1 MEQISKLRLAMAQ
14 INVVVG
20 DVEKNAQKIANWI
33 DRARNENADIV
44 TFPELALTGY
54 PPEDLLLKPQ
64 FIDANLRALEKLA
77 GSTRGITAVVGFVDR
92 QGDIFNAAAVIQDGK
107 ILSIY
112 HKMYLPNYGVFDEFR
127 YFQPGKNAPVLKLHG
142 ATIGISIC
150 EDIWYPDGPAFH
162 QALSGGA
169 DVIVN
174 ISSSPYHAGKRRWRE
189 RMLATRAGD
198 NTVIVAYNNLVG
210 GQDELVFDGDSM
222 VFDENG
228 ELIARGKQFEEDLVV
243 VDLDVASVFRQR
255 LRDPRRRQN
264 KPETASEVPDV
275 IAVSERVRR
284 RDPVSMSSSQ
294 SVVLSDDAEIYR
306 ALVVG
311 TRDYILKNGF
321 KKVVLGL
328 SGGID
333 SALTACVAVDALGS
347 ENVVGVMMP
356 SPFSSRGSVD
366 DSVAL
371 GKSLGIELMTIP
383 IDDVFLSYKYA
394 MKDAFKSV
402 APDVTEENLQAR
414 IRGNYLM
421 ALSNKYAWI
430 VLSTGNKSEISTGYC
445 TLYGD
450 MAGGFAVL
458 KDVMKTTV
466 FTLARY
472 CNRVA
477 GFERIPNVIIE
488 KPPSAELRDNQLD
501 TDSLPPYEQLDPILK
516 AYVEED
522 RSFVEMIE
530 MGFDEQL
537 LRRVIRMVDNN
548 EYKRRQA
555 APGVKITPRAFGRD
569 RRMPITNRFRPGLSA
584 MNKPFEILDEWVREG
599 RIRLASPIAVMSE
612 AVVAAVDDTEERD
625 LTVEDLPANLSDQAL
640 FEFAMREVR
649 SLGWSAVPLADR
661 PPLEL
666 PAQR

>member
-1 MEQISKLRLAMAQ
+1 MASNSKLRLAMAQ

-20 DVEKNAQKIANWI
+20 DVQGNAEKIEHWIAL
-33 DRARNENADIV
+33 AREANADIV

-64 FIDANLRALEKLA
+64 FIEANLQALKRVA
-77 GSTRGITAVVGFVDR
+77 NSAKGITVVVGFVDR
-92 QGDIFNAAAVIQDGK
+92 EQDIFNAAATLQDGDV
-107 ILSIY
+107 IDIY

-127 YFQPGKNAPVLKLHG
+127 YFQAGNDARVLKL
-142 ATIGISIC
+142 ADTKIGITIC

-169 DVIVN
+169 EVIIN

-198 NTVIVAYNNLVG
+198 NTVIVAYTNLIG

-222 VFDENG
+222 VFDQNG

-255 LRDPRRRQN
+255 LHDPRHRQSSTG
-264 KPETASEVPDV
+264 PASTPDV
-275 IAVSERVRR
+275 ITISDRVRR
-284 RDPVSMSSSQ
+284 RDPVMAATPEP
-294 SVVLSDDAEIYR
+294 LADDAEIYR
-306 ALVVG
+306 ALVIG
-311 TRDYILKNGF
+311 TRDYVLKNGF

-347 ENVVGVMMP
+347 DNVVGVMMP
-356 SPFSSRGSVD
+356 SPFSSQGSID

-371 GKSLGIELMTIP
+371 GRNLGIQLLTIP
-383 IDDVFLSYKYA
+383 IEEVLGAYSSALQEVFQNVK
-394 MKDAFKSV
+394 
-402 APDVTEENLQAR
+402 PDVTEENLQAR

-421 ALSNKYAWI
+421 ALSNKFNWI

-450 MAGGFAVL
+450 MAGGFAVI

-466 FTLARY
+466 YALSSYVNQAAAT
-472 CNRVA
+472 
-477 GFERIPNVIIE
+477 ERIPKSIIE
-488 KPPSAELRDNQLD
+488 KPPSAELRPNQLD
-501 TDSLPPYEQLDPILK
+501 TDSLPPYEILDPILK

-522 RSFVEMIE
+522 RSLEEMVA
-530 MGFDEQL
+530 MGLDEQL
-537 LRRVIRMVDNN
+537 VRRVIRMVDNN

-569 RRMPITNRFRPGLSA
+569 RRMPITNRFRLS
-584 MNKPFEILDEWVREG
+584 
-599 RIRLASPIAVMSE
+599 
-612 AVVAAVDDTEERD
+612 
-625 LTVEDLPANLSDQAL
+625 
-640 FEFAMREVR
+640 
-649 SLGWSAVPLADR
+649 
-661 PPLEL
+661 
-666 PAQR
+666 